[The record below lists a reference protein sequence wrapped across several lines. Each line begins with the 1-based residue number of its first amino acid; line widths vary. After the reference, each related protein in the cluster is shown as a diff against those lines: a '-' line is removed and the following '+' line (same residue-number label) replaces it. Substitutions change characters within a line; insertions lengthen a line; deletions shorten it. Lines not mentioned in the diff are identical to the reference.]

1 MKVRAYKRQRV
12 MQFMALYGSSLR
24 ETIYLLSSRA
34 NRQHL
39 LEAIAQDKAGN
50 KQVRQLLSVD

>member
-1 MKVRAYKRQRV
+1 

-50 KQVRQLLSVD
+50 KQVRQLLSGD